1 MNKEQDWQPARIA
14 THEHVLKSHTIDPG
28 EVSKF
33 AGEIVRVRRV
43 ESTPAFEAMMLQKF
57 VHLGCTGEGFE
68 VHHEDVQRLWP
79 EIAEQLVNVSLCDCE
94 LLMD

>member
-1 MNKEQDWQPARIA
+1 MNNEQDWQPARIA
-14 THEHVLKSHTIDPG
+14 TREHILKSHTIDPG

-43 ESTPAFEAMMLQKF
+43 ESTPEFEAMMLQKLM
-57 VHLGCTGEGFE
+57 HLGCTGEGFE
-68 VHHEDVQRLWP
+68 VHRDDVRRLWP
-79 EIAEQLVNVSLCDCE
+79 EMIAVNVSLCDCE